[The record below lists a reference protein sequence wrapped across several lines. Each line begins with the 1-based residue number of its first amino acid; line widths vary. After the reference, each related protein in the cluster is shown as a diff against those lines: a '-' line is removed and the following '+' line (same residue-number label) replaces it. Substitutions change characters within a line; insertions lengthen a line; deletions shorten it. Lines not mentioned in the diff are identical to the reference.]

1 MTSSQ
6 WMAVVE
12 GDEGRTVMTGLSR
25 SGMTVSTGGRA
36 EMRLSW
42 SVSES

>member
-12 GDEGRTVMTGLSR
+12 GDEGRTVMTGLSK

-36 EMRLSW
+36 EM
-42 SVSES
+42 